1 MGVTVHNTVKGSID
15 ANTTFEAGPKTYHWR
30 ARVYADQDFHVR
42 AGLAGVKETG
52 QIAFAQVAD
61 AGSIDTVTV
70 NDGVNPQVVFTFNDG
85 TGGSVNRG
93 VTATDSAQNLKTAI
107 LAAALNVDV
116 TGAGATITIIN
127 NNYTGG
133 SISKVDADNDY
144 TVTQFSGGVAGPV
157 ATSSSH
163 PKASKTEIE
172 MEVAAGDVVCVR
184 GTGASGTAWISEVA

>member
-15 ANTTFEAGPKTYHWR
+15 ASTTFEAGPKTYPWR
-30 ARVYADQDFHVR
+30 ARVYADQDYHVR

-52 QIAFAQVAD
+52 SIAFAAVAD
-61 AGSIDTVTV
+61 LTGDTVTV
-70 NDGVNPQVVFTFNDG
+70 NDGVAASVVFTFGDG
-85 TGGSVNRG
+85 TGGTVNRG
-93 VTATDSAQNLKTAI
+93 ATATDSAQNLKTAI

-144 TVTQFSGGVAGPV
+144 AVTDFSGGAAGPV
-157 ATSSSH
+157 ATSSSY
-163 PKASKTEIE
+163 PKASKTEVE

-184 GTGASGTAWISEVA
+184 GTAASGTAWISEVA